1 MREIAF
7 RAWNIEQRRMWYAV
21 ECAYDYIVGHEH
33 PLNDEDAVPATHFAE
48 ILGTPDT
55 WIPMQF
61 TGLLDKNGVEIYESD
76 VIEIIWE
83 WDGKRTIHEVYWGG
97 EYPAFDL
104 RPTTGDE
111 SNNLHSLMVCRENE
125 IAVIGNIHQN
135 PDLLEL
141 SNIEKT

>member
-1 MREIAF
+1 MRKINF
-7 RAWNIEQRRMWYAV
+7 RAWHREKQMMCDVIAV
-21 ECAYDYIVGHEH
+21 GVMDGWVDIM
-33 PLNDEDAVPATHFAE
+33 PA
-48 ILGTPDT
+48 PDSSWT
-55 WIPMQF
+55 TDLDDVELMQF